1 MVFCI
6 ADMKNVPSFNYNP
19 CDVFLQTLR
28 GELLIFPAKN
38 LYCHNRKPKHSLSEG
53 GKHIIMGKTREF
65 KTEVRQLL
73 KLMIHSLYSN
83 RDIFLR
89 ELVANAADAIDK
101 ARFESLTRPEL
112 AREWRIR
119 ITADKDK
126 KLLVISDNGIG
137 MNEEEVASNIGTI
150 AKSGTRAFLQALEA
164 QGDQAANLP
173 ELIGQFGVG
182 FYSAFMAAD
191 LVELDTKKSGTDDP
205 AVKWSSDGEGEYTID
220 AGTRTEPGTTITLHL
235 KEDAAEYLEFWKV
248 SSIVRKYSDFIEY
261 PVVMPKSVKD
271 KDGKETV
278 TEEVLNSQKAIWRR
292 KPAEVTADEYK
303 SFYSHLSNYGGTEYL
318 KAIHFSAE
326 GSNEF
331 TALLF
336 LPKEAPFNLLM
347 PDLQKKGLQLYVKR
361 VFITDECKELLPDYL
376 RFVCG
381 VVDSSDLPLNVSRE
395 ILQENPIIGRI
406 EKAVTGKILGELKKL
421 LETDRESYEKFFDEF
436 GRILKEGLHTD
447 FANAEKLKDL
457 AMYESM
463 NTPAGKRI
471 TLAEYLA
478 AMPESQENIY
488 FITGEK
494 RASVENSPVLEYYRS
509 QGWDVLFMTDPID
522 DWVMQSMFQYQKKH
536 FKAVDKG
543 DFDEKAGAD
552 AVKAAQKKY
561 GKFVD
566 FLKETLKDSV
576 VEVKFSA
583 RLTESPC
590 CLVTEGNS
598 LSPHME
604 RLFRAMHQDIPKSRR
619 ILELNPG
626 HPLIGALAKLAEA
639 GGESAE
645 RAKSYA
651 HILLDQALLREGSPL
666 PDTAG
671 FVKAVGELLLERA
684 ERP

>member
-1 MVFCI
+1 M
-6 ADMKNVPSFNYNP
+6 
-19 CDVFLQTLR
+19 
-28 GELLIFPAKN
+28 AKT
-38 LYCHNRKPKHSLSEG
+38 K
-53 GKHIIMGKTREF
+53 EF

-73 KLMIHSLYSN
+73 QLMIHSLYSN

-112 AREWRIR
+112 AREWKIR
-119 ITADKDK
+119 LNADKDK
-126 KLLVISDNGIG
+126 NTLVISDNGIG
-137 MNEEEVASNIGTI
+137 MTEEEVVDNIGTI
-150 AKSGTRAFLQALEA
+150 AKSGTRAFLKLIEE
-164 QGDQAANLP
+164 QGEKANVP

-182 FYSAFMAAD
+182 FYSAFMAAE
-191 LVELDTKKSGTDDP
+191 LVELETKKSGSDAP
-205 AVKWSSDGEGEYTID
+205 SVKWSSDGTGKYTLD
-220 AGTRTEPGTTITLHL
+220 AGSRQEPGTTITLHL
-235 KEDAAEYLEFWKV
+235 KEDAKEYLEFWKV

-261 PVVMPKSVKD
+261 PVVMPRVTKD

-278 TEEVLNSQKAIWRR
+278 SEEVLNSQKAIWRR
-292 KPAEVTADEYK
+292 KPSEVTEEEYK

-331 TALLF
+331 TSLLF
-336 LPKEAPFNLLM
+336 IPKEAPFNLLM

-361 VFITDECKELLPDYL
+361 VFITDECKALLPDYL

-421 LETDRESYEKFFDEF
+421 LETDRTSYEKFFGEF

-447 FANAEKLKDL
+447 FANGEKLKDL
-457 AMYESM
+457 VMYESM
-463 NTPAGKRI
+463 NGEPGKRI
-471 TLAEYLA
+471 TLAEYVS
-478 AMPESQENIY
+478 AMPESQEHIY

-494 RASVENSPVLEYYRS
+494 RDSVANSPVLEYYRS
-509 QGWDVLFMTDPID
+509 KGWDVLFMTDPID
-522 DWVMQSMFQYQKKH
+522 DWVMQSMFQYQKKP

-543 DFDEKAGAD
+543 DFDAKDGEA
-552 AVKAAQKKY
+552 AVKAAQEKY
-561 GKFVD
+561 AKLIE
-566 FLKETLKDSV
+566 FLKEELKDQV
-576 VEVKFSA
+576 VEVKFSS

-598 LSPHME
+598 LSPHLE

-626 HPLIGALAKLAEA
+626 HPVIDAVSQLAAA

-645 RAKSYA
+645 RAKKYA
-651 HILLDQALLREGSPL
+651 RILLDQALLAEGSPL
-666 PDTAG
+666 PDTAD
-671 FVKAVGELLLERA
+671 FIRSVGELLLERA
-684 ERP
+684 QNK

>member
-1 MVFCI
+1 M
-6 ADMKNVPSFNYNP
+6 
-19 CDVFLQTLR
+19 
-28 GELLIFPAKN
+28 AKT
-38 LYCHNRKPKHSLSEG
+38 K
-53 GKHIIMGKTREF
+53 EF

-73 KLMIHSLYSN
+73 QLMIHSLYSN

-119 ITADKDK
+119 IVADKEK
-126 KLLVISDNGIG
+126 NTLSISDNGIG
-137 MNEEEVASNIGTI
+137 MTENEVVENIGTI
-150 AKSGTRAFLQALEA
+150 AKSGTRAFLKLLEE
-164 QGDQAANLP
+164 QGASANVP

-182 FYSAFMAAD
+182 FYSAFMAAE
-191 LVELDTKKSGTDDP
+191 LVELETKKSGTDDSS
-205 AVKWSSDGEGEYTID
+205 VKWSSDGTGKYTID
-220 AGTRTEPGTTITLHL
+220 AGERVEPGTTITLHL
-235 KEDAAEYLEFWKV
+235 KEDAKEYLEFWKV

-261 PVVMPKSVKD
+261 PVVMPKVTKD

-278 TEEVLNSQKAIWRR
+278 SEETLNSQKAIWRR
-292 KPAEVTADEYK
+292 KPSEVTEEEYK
-303 SFYSHLSNYGGTEYL
+303 SFYTHLSNYGGTEYL

-331 TALLF
+331 TSLLF
-336 LPKEAPFNLLM
+336 IPKEAPFNLLM

-361 VFITDECKELLPDYL
+361 VFITDECKALLPDYL

-421 LETDRESYEKFFDEF
+421 LETDRESYEKFFGEF

-447 FANAEKLKDL
+447 FANGEKLKDL
-457 AMYESM
+457 VMYESM
-463 NTPAGKRI
+463 NSAPGKRI
-471 TLAEYLA
+471 TLAEYVS
-478 AMPESQENIY
+478 AMPESQEHIY
-488 FITGEK
+488 YITGEK
-494 RASVENSPVLEYYRS
+494 RESVANSPVLEYYRS

-522 DWVMQSMFQYQKKH
+522 DWVMQSMFQYQKKL

-543 DFDEKAGAD
+543 DFDGKAGEE
-552 AVKAAQKKY
+552 AVKSAQEKY
-561 GKFVD
+561 AKLVE
-566 FLKETLKDSV
+566 FLKDALKEQV

-598 LSPHME
+598 LSPHLE

-619 ILELNPG
+619 ILELNPT
-626 HPLIGALAKLAEA
+626 HPLIGVLSDLVAA
-639 GGESAE
+639 GGDAAE
-645 RAKSYA
+645 RARKYA
-651 HILLDQALLREGSPL
+651 RILLDQALLSEGSPL
-666 PDTAG
+666 TDTAE
-671 FVKAVGELLLERA
+671 FVKSVGELLLDQA
-684 ERP
+684 KKS

>member
-1 MVFCI
+1 M
-6 ADMKNVPSFNYNP
+6 
-19 CDVFLQTLR
+19 
-28 GELLIFPAKN
+28 
-38 LYCHNRKPKHSLSEG
+38 
-53 GKHIIMGKTREF
+53 MGKTREF

-292 KPAEVTADEYK
+292 KPAEVTADEYR